1 MPKPDAAAAI
11 STTSFQHS
19 SLTLI
24 LLSFFPIFHLLC
36 TSWAGT
42 VKIHVFTSN
51 QETLFKCKYSCLDVH
66 FIDLLALIVMAN
78 VCWAAFCAHSP
89 QDMCCII
96 ALRKLLHSYSHE
108 HYSYTVIFLLNQAE
122 NTIRTEWCMPYGYI
136 SHIIYCMCSHE
147 LYRSHFRVL
156 VFATKQTFQ
165 AKLLKRF
172 QKGEEGRTMFVP

>member
-1 MPKPDAAAAI
+1 MLYILRWAVNMENQGWLQYFGGLKQIFKRPHYLLFHLTTASSKHSRMPKPDAAAAI

-122 NTIRTEWCMPYGYI
+122 NTIRTE
-136 SHIIYCMCSHE
+136 
-147 LYRSHFRVL
+147 
-156 VFATKQTFQ
+156 
-165 AKLLKRF
+165 
-172 QKGEEGRTMFVP
+172 